1 MPAPE
6 KSFTG
11 TEIKAGAMV
20 LAAVVVFAVFAAAL
34 AGMRVPRETRAYHT
48 RFADTLGLSE
58 QAVVRFG
65 GVKAGNVTRFEQD
78 PDNPTLWRVHFVLDP
93 AIPVNEASVAF
104 VGQTT
109 LTAEKH
115 LEVTTGAAD
124 APRLAPGAGVP
135 SQSKDLFGLA
145 DQVGGKVA
153 EVLDVVKAILGGE
166 KYALNA
172 EDAAAAGKPEIVTVP
187 DVLDN
192 TNAAVATLADM
203 IEDNRE
209 SVEEV
214 VAKLLEIETSAKRV
228 VDTVADAVEENR
240 PDVRETV
247 TNLREVSARAR
258 AMAADVEAVTARLEG
273 MADTLEQVLQNS
285 QALTDEARGLVE
297 NNRPLVED
305 LLLDLRE
312 TVRHAKEF
320 TRALKEQPQSILRG
334 MQPLGRGAE

>member
-6 KSFTG
+6 KSFTA
-11 TEIKAGAMV
+11 TEVKAGAMV
-20 LAAVVVFAVFAAAL
+20 LAAVLVFALFAAAL
-34 AGMRVPRETRAYHT
+34 SGMRVPREMDAYHT
-48 RFADTLGLSE
+48 QFADTLGLSE

-65 GVKAGNVTRFEQD
+65 GVKAGNVTGFEQD
-78 PDNPTLWRVHFVLDP
+78 PDDPALWRVNFVLEP
-93 AIPVNEASVAF
+93 SIPVNAASVAF

-115 LEVTTGAAD
+115 LEVTTGASD
-124 APRLAPGAGVP
+124 AEPLAPGASIPG
-135 SQSKDLFGLA
+135 QSKDLFGLA
-145 DQVGGKVA
+145 DQVGGKVG

-172 EDAAAAGKPEIVTVP
+172 DDARAGGKPEIVTVP

-203 IEDNRE
+203 IESNRD

-214 VAKLLEIETSAKRV
+214 VAKLLEIEASAQRV
-228 VDTVADAVEENR
+228 IDSVGDAVQENR
-240 PDVRETV
+240 PDVRASVE
-247 TNLREVSARAR
+247 NLRDASEKAQAI
-258 AMAADVEAVTARLEG
+258 AGDIDAVTSRLEG
-273 MADTLEQVLQNS
+273 MADTLERVLQNS

-297 NNRPLVED
+297 NNRPLIED